1 MNPFKLLLALLFV
14 FSVQL
19 SINAQSDA
27 GATIEQSANTTTQQ
41 FSISSMTNQA
51 AVASD
56 IELLSRYNKSYRN
69 SLNAFYITTGI
80 SVVGALAGSIML
92 TADSSNGAGAAMI
105 TIGGLAGIGSFVS
118 GICMAQFQS
127 KVNDQ
132 NVKVHLKAN
141 GLSMTF

>member
-1 MNPFKLLLALLFV
+1 MNPFKPLLALLFV

-19 SINAQSDA
+19 SVNAQSDT
-27 GATIEQSANTTTQQ
+27 GTATEQITNSTAQQ
-41 FSISSMTNQA
+41 FSISSTTNQA

-56 IELLSRYNKSYRN
+56 IELLSQYNKSYRN

-80 SVVGALAGSIML
+80 SVAGALAGYLML
-92 TADSSNGAGAAMI
+92 SADSSNGAGVAMI
-105 TIGGLAGIGSFVS
+105 TIGGLASVGSFVS

-132 NVKVHLKAN
+132 NVRVHLKAN
-141 GLSMTF
+141 GLTMTF